1 MLTNHMDYL
10 DYESTDRYCHLSH
23 PNLPMINVSI
33 APMRHELE
41 DGHEFDFVEGV
52 ATAPMSQGTV
62 VALTHTPSFCR
73 IVVDGCLGADVAA
86 LASPDQSFYAF
97 YDPSDYHGLRL
108 AVDQL
113 TSFVENEGPFDGVI
127 GFSGGAV
134 VAAMCILDK
143 QRRTDR
149 AGLPFRYAIFVS
161 SAKSKEAMVAL
172 GLDPQV
178 DIIRIPTAHIWGR
191 LDSVEPSGGPDLS
204 KVCKAAVRSTCVHDG
219 GHEFPRDMY
228 LTKAVQTIRRTLAME
243 VEEGV

>member
-1 MLTNHMDYL
+1 MVQVFLAVSPLATINR
-10 DYESTDRYCHLSH
+10 RYPSDVYGLGAPQLYSSPIDLEKPSPHCVQ
-23 PNLPMINVSI
+23 NNVPVKMKFLCIHGTGSNSRIMRVQI

-52 ATAPMSQGTV
+52 GTAPMSQ
-62 VALTHTPSFCR
+62 
-73 IVVDGCLGADVAA
+73 DVAA

-161 SAKSKEAMVAL
+161 SAESKEAMVAL

-178 DIIRIPTAHIWGR
+178 DIIRIPTAHIHMGQ
-191 LDSVEPSGGPDLS
+191 
-204 KVCKAAVRSTCVHDG
+204 A
-219 GHEFPRDMY
+219 
-228 LTKAVQTIRRTLAME
+228 
-243 VEEGV
+243 